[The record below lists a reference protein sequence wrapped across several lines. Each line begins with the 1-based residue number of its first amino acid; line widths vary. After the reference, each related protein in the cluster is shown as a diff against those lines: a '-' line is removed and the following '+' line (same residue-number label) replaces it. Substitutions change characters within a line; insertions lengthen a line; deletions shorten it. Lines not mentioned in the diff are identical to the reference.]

1 MSFPPPA
8 QNDWLLRQPFQVCEN
23 GAGPQLMELAPMF
36 TRGLRRRTR
45 AAPLGDDIYPALA
58 RLLMLPDQD
67 EVELL
72 HRADAKS
79 VVSGGFAPARGY
91 VKQAEVEHNNSPI
104 PVQVLPLYPLRET
117 QIPMLRGRQR
127 NDPFSIVA
135 NY

>member
-1 MSFPPPA
+1 M
-8 QNDWLLRQPFQVCEN
+8 CEY
-23 GAGPQLMELAPMF
+23 GAGPQLTKFAPMLAWRF
-36 TRGLRRRTR
+36 RRR
-45 AAPLGDDIYPALA
+45 AATILLSDNINPALA
-58 RLLMLPDQD
+58 RLLRLPDQD
-67 EVELL
+67 EMEPFNVT
-72 HRADAKS
+72 DAKS